1 MLRNHETVKF
11 CFGYS
16 PAAEVFH
23 NYAPNILQIKDNCI
37 FLHLTSVL
45 QVVIMTTNKS
55 KLHFLRRLFFLILLS
70 LTILFKGFAVAQDQ
84 TVLVP
89 SSDTLLNHEEKSKG
103 HGEEK
108 FNAGEMILEHVVDN
122 HEWHIAEIGTLHLT
136 IPLPIILLYDGK
148 ITTFCSSRFHNEQG
162 IYEGFKLEKE
172 GPHKGKIVRA
182 SEEENVAGAPKVY
195 DFSITKTVLA
205 ILMSSAFLLIIFLS
219 VAGAYKR
226 NVGKA
231 PKGLQSLLEPL
242 IIFIRDDI
250 AKSSI
255 GEKRYEKFMPFLL
268 TVFFFI
274 FFNNL
279 LGLVPLFPG
288 GANVTGNIAVTLVMA
303 AFTFVITTINGN
315 KHYWVDII
323 NTPGV
328 PWWLKIPLPL
338 MPVVEII
345 GIITK
350 PFVLMVRLFA
360 NITAGHIIV
369 LGFVS
374 LIFIFGAISAALGI
388 GVSVIS
394 VAFMLFMDVLEL
406 LVAFI
411 QAYVFTL
418 LSALYF
424 GLATIEPE
432 HH

>member
-1 MLRNHETVKF
+1 
-11 CFGYS
+11 
-16 PAAEVFH
+16 
-23 NYAPNILQIKDNCI
+23 
-37 FLHLTSVL
+37 
-45 QVVIMTTNKS
+45 MTTIKM
-55 KLHFLRRLFFLILLS
+55 KIHFLRHLILM
-70 LTILFKGFAVAQDQ
+70 TILSFFTIVRVFATAQDQ

-89 SSDTLLNHEEKSKG
+89 SSDTLMAHGEKSASHDEG
-103 HGEEK
+103 K

-122 HEWHIAEIGTLHLT
+122 HEWHVAEIGHLHLT
-136 IPLPIILLYDGK
+136 VPLPIILLYDGK
-148 ITTFCSSRFHNEQG
+148 LHTFCSSRFHNESG
-162 IYEGFKLEKE
+162 SYNGFRLEKE
-172 GPHKGKIVRA
+172 GPHKGKIIRDN
-182 SEEENVAGAPKVY
+182 EHENIAGAPKVY

-205 ILMSSAFLLIIFLS
+205 ILMSSFLMILIFVS
-219 VAGAYKR
+219 VARAFKR
-226 NVGKA
+226 NEGKA

-255 GEKRYEKFMPFLL
+255 GEKKYEKYMPFLL

-279 LGLVPLFPG
+279 FGLIPFFPG
-288 GANVTGNIAVTLVMA
+288 GANVTGNIAVTLVLA

-315 KHYWVDII
+315 KHYWIDII

-328 PWWLKIPLPL
+328 PWWLKIPIPL

-374 LIFIFGAISAALGI
+374 LIFIFGSISMALGL
-388 GVSVIS
+388 GVSVVS
-394 VAFMLFMDVLEL
+394 VAFMLFMNVLEL

-424 GLATIEPE
+424 GLATVEPE

>member
-1 MLRNHETVKF
+1 MHVSRFLVINF
-11 CFGYS
+11 IFG
-16 PAAEVFH
+16 
-23 NYAPNILQIKDNCI
+23 
-37 FLHLTSVL
+37 
-45 QVVIMTTNKS
+45 
-55 KLHFLRRLFFLILLS
+55 
-70 LTILFKGFAVAQDQ
+70 ILFMGRIFASVQDQ
-84 TVLVP
+84 TTHVAANDSVVEQ
-89 SSDTLLNHEEKSKG
+89 SGTHESTPEG
-103 HGEEK
+103 K

-122 HEWHIAEIGTLHLT
+122 HEWHVAEIGSLHLT

-148 ITTFCSSRFHNEQG
+148 LYSFCSSRFHNETHS
-162 IYEGFKLEKE
+162 YDGFKLESE

-182 SEEENVAGAPKVY
+182 DETLASVPGSPKVY
-195 DFSITKTVLA
+195 DFSITKIVLA
-205 ILMSSAFLLIIFLS
+205 ILISTFLLILIFVS
-219 VAGAYKR
+219 VARSYTR
-226 NVGKA
+226 NKGKA
-231 PKGLQSLLEPL
+231 PSGLQSMLEPL
-242 IIFIRDDI
+242 IIFVRDDI

-255 GEKRYEKFMPFLL
+255 GEKNHEKYMPFLL

-279 LGLVPLFPG
+279 FGLIPFFPG

-303 AFTFVITTINGN
+303 IFTFIITTVSGN
-315 KHYWVDII
+315 KHYWVDIV

-328 PWWLKIPLPL
+328 PWWLKFPVPL
-338 MPVVEII
+338 MPIVEII

-350 PFVLMVRLFA
+350 PFVLMIRLFA

-374 LIFIFGAISAALGI
+374 LIFIFGAMNAALGL
-388 GVSVIS
+388 GVSVFS
-394 VAFMLFMDVLEL
+394 VAFMIFMNLLEL

>member
-1 MLRNHETVKF
+1 MTAFQPVKSLF
-11 CFGYS
+11 RL
-16 PAAEVFH
+16 PA
-23 NYAPNILQIKDNCI
+23 
-37 FLHLTSVL
+37 
-45 QVVIMTTNKS
+45 
-55 KLHFLRRLFFLILLS
+55 LS
-70 LTILFKGFAVAQDQ
+70 LLFGLLFTAGSFAAAQDH

-89 SSDTLLNHEEKSKG
+89 SNDSVISQEE
-103 HGEEK
+103 HGKHGGEGK
-108 FNAGEMILEHVVDN
+108 FNAGELIMEHVVDN
-122 HEWHIAEIGTLHLT
+122 HEWHVAGIGSLHLT
-136 IPLPIILLYDGK
+136 IPLPVILYYDGGLY
-148 ITTFCSSRFHNEQG
+148 TFCSSRFHNESHS
-162 IYEGFKLEKE
+162 YLGFKLEQE

-182 SEEENVAGAPKVY
+182 DEHPGSAEGPAVY

-205 ILMSSAFLLIIFLS
+205 ILISTFLLTLIFLS
-219 VAGAYKR
+219 VARSYTR
-226 NVGKA
+226 NRGKA
-231 PKGLQSLLEPL
+231 PSGLQSMLEPL

-255 GEKRYEKFMPFLL
+255 GEKKYEKFMPFLL

-279 LGLVPLFPG
+279 FGLIPFFPG

-303 AFTFVITTINGN
+303 VFTFVITTVNGN

-328 PWWLKIPLPL
+328 PWWLKLPIPL
-338 MPVVEII
+338 MPIVEII

-350 PFVLMVRLFA
+350 PFVLMIRLFA

-374 LIFIFGAISAALGI
+374 LIFIFGAINAALGY
-388 GVSVIS
+388 GVSVVS
-394 VAFMLFMDVLEL
+394 VAFMIFMNLLEL